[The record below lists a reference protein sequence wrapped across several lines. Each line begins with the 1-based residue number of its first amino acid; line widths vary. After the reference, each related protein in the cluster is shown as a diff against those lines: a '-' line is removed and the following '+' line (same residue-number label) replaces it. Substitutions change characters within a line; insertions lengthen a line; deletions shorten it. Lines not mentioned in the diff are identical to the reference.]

1 MIDAF
6 YIIPSRVIDRT
17 QDIDFRK
24 LEKGQII
31 TTSLKVKKHHYP
43 FNPKLP
49 YVIECT
55 KGNLIINL
63 IYFSVKGNFLRNKFP
78 ENKEFI
84 VSGKVSFYKSNI
96 SIAHPDY
103 IEEIENEDKLRSFEN
118 IYPLTRGIHLKDLRK
133 IFDFGKI
140 YIEKYEEWISIQI
153 IDKFNFHNFHN
164 SIIKLHFPENQ
175 DDVEKKELFRKRLAA
190 DELISNY
197 FAIRYLKEKTKKK
210 EDNLDLDFSSQNQ
223 LILNLPFKLTEKQK
237 TIINEI
243 NSLNNSHYRETIL
256 LQGDVGSGKTIVSL
270 LTAIPFILKGY
281 QVAYMAPTEILASQ
295 IYENIINLIQL
306 NKINP
311 VLLTGSTKNKDE
323 IYQKISNKEFDF
335 IVGTHA
341 IFQEN
346 LIFNQLKYVII
357 DEQHRF
363 GVRQRLILGEKGI
376 NTNILLMSA
385 TPIPRTL
392 ALAQYGEIEQVVL
405 NERPAFQRPI
415 ITKVSNSKKIKD
427 LIIYLKKSIS
437 DKNQIYW
444 ICPLVEESENHE
456 YKDVESRFKS
466 LQKVFGSKVGLLHG
480 KMKATYKE
488 NIINE
493 FKSGKIGILVATTV
507 IEVGIDNKNANT
519 VVIEN
524 SEKFG
529 LSQLH
534 QLRGRVGRGNE
545 QGYCFAIYG
554 ENITDT
560 SKERL
565 KVFKNN
571 LDGFKL
577 AEKDLEIRGTGDVLG
592 YRQSGDSLFKFVNT
606 AQDQELIIECFDY
619 VKEVI
624 SSKKFEDKEF
634 QQKIY
639 QLLLF
644 FKQHEA
650 IKLLFSYFF
659 FALGNAFL
667 IVGAVGATK
676 PAEIIYLI
684 AWSTDIDSLVHL
696 DRGTNI
702 RKPVV
707 GLGVEG
713 IKTFI
718 IFLFFLIAI
727 SPLVSLVRKARA

>member
-31 TTSLKVKKHHYP
+31 TTSIKVKKHHYP

-96 SIAHPDY
+96 GIAHPDY
-103 IEEIENEDKLRSFEN
+103 IEELENEDKLRSFEN

-164 SIIKLHFPENQ
+164 SIIKLHFPDNQ

-306 NKINP
+306 NEINP

-405 NERPAFQRPI
+405 NEKPAFQRPI

-480 KMKATYKE
+480 KMKAIDKE
-488 NIINE
+488 KIINE

-650 IKLLFSYFF
+650 IKLLFS
-659 FALGNAFL
+659 
-667 IVGAVGATK
+667 
-676 PAEIIYLI
+676 
-684 AWSTDIDSLVHL
+684 
-696 DRGTNI
+696 
-702 RKPVV
+702 
-707 GLGVEG
+707 
-713 IKTFI
+713 
-718 IFLFFLIAI
+718 
-727 SPLVSLVRKARA
+727 

>member
-118 IYPLTRGIHLKDLRK
+118 IYPLTRGIYLKDLKK

-140 YIEKYEEWISIQI
+140 YIEKYEEWISRQI
-153 IDKFNFHNFHN
+153 IDKFNFHSFHN
-164 SIIKLHFPENQ
+164 SILKLHFPENK

-306 NKINP
+306 NEINP

-405 NERPAFQRPI
+405 NEKPAFQRPI

-480 KMKATYKE
+480 KMKAIDKE
-488 NIINE
+488 KIINE

-624 SSKKFEDKEF
+624 SSKKFEDKKF

-644 FKQHEA
+644 FKQQEA
-650 IKLLFSYFF
+650 IKLLFS
-659 FALGNAFL
+659 
-667 IVGAVGATK
+667 
-676 PAEIIYLI
+676 
-684 AWSTDIDSLVHL
+684 
-696 DRGTNI
+696 
-702 RKPVV
+702 
-707 GLGVEG
+707 
-713 IKTFI
+713 
-718 IFLFFLIAI
+718 
-727 SPLVSLVRKARA
+727 

>member
-31 TTSLKVKKHHYP
+31 TTSIKVKKHHYP

-103 IEEIENEDKLRSFEN
+103 IEELENEDKLRSFEN

-140 YIEKYEEWISIQI
+140 YIEKYEEWISRQI

-405 NERPAFQRPI
+405 NEKPAFQRPI

-466 LQKVFGSKVGLLHG
+466 LQKIFGSKVGLLHG
-480 KMKATYKE
+480 KMKATDKE

-493 FKSGKIGILVATTV
+493 FKLGKIGILVATTV

-592 YRQSGDSLFKFVNT
+592 YRQSGDSLFRFVNT

-624 SSKKFEDKEF
+624 SSKKFENKEF

-644 FKQHEA
+644 FKQQEA
-650 IKLLFSYFF
+650 IKLLFS
-659 FALGNAFL
+659 
-667 IVGAVGATK
+667 
-676 PAEIIYLI
+676 
-684 AWSTDIDSLVHL
+684 
-696 DRGTNI
+696 
-702 RKPVV
+702 
-707 GLGVEG
+707 
-713 IKTFI
+713 
-718 IFLFFLIAI
+718 
-727 SPLVSLVRKARA
+727 

>member
-31 TTSLKVKKHHYP
+31 TTSIKVKKHHYP

-118 IYPLTRGIHLKDLRK
+118 IYPLTRGIHLKDLKK

-223 LILNLPFKLTEKQK
+223 LMLNLPFKLTEKQK
-237 TIINEI
+237 MIINEI

-306 NKINP
+306 NEINP

-323 IYQKISNKEFDF
+323 IYQKISNKEFNF

-405 NERPAFQRPI
+405 NEKPAFQRPI

-480 KMKATYKE
+480 KMKAIDKE
-488 NIINE
+488 KIINE

-624 SSKKFEDKEF
+624 TSKKFEDKEF

-644 FKQHEA
+644 FKQQEA
-650 IKLLFSYFF
+650 IKLLFS
-659 FALGNAFL
+659 
-667 IVGAVGATK
+667 
-676 PAEIIYLI
+676 
-684 AWSTDIDSLVHL
+684 
-696 DRGTNI
+696 
-702 RKPVV
+702 
-707 GLGVEG
+707 
-713 IKTFI
+713 
-718 IFLFFLIAI
+718 
-727 SPLVSLVRKARA
+727 

>member
-31 TTSLKVKKHHYP
+31 TTSLKIKKHHYP

-118 IYPLTRGIHLKDLRK
+118 IYPLTRGIHLKDLKK

-405 NERPAFQRPI
+405 NEKPAFQRPI

-480 KMKATYKE
+480 KMKATDKE
-488 NIINE
+488 KIINE

-592 YRQSGDSLFKFVNT
+592 YRQSGDSLFRFVNT

-644 FKQHEA
+644 FKQQEA
-650 IKLLFSYFF
+650 IKLLFS
-659 FALGNAFL
+659 
-667 IVGAVGATK
+667 
-676 PAEIIYLI
+676 
-684 AWSTDIDSLVHL
+684 
-696 DRGTNI
+696 
-702 RKPVV
+702 
-707 GLGVEG
+707 
-713 IKTFI
+713 
-718 IFLFFLIAI
+718 
-727 SPLVSLVRKARA
+727 

>member
-1 MIDAF
+1 MNENNFKFLYQNVDKLKGIGPKKASYLRNLGINSVIDAF

-43 FNPKLP
+43 FNSKLP

-63 IYFSVKGNFLRNKFP
+63 IYFSIKGNFLRNKFP

-118 IYPLTRGIHLKDLRK
+118 IYPLTRGIHLKDLKK

-140 YIEKYEEWISIQI
+140 YIEKYKEWISRPI
-153 IDKFNFHNFHN
+153 IDKFNFRSFHN
-164 SIIKLHFPENQ
+164 SILKLHFPENK

-210 EDNLDLDFSSQNQ
+210 EDNLDLDFSSQSQ
-223 LILNLPFKLTEKQK
+223 LVSNLPFKLTEKQK
-237 TIINEI
+237 TIISEI

-295 IYENIINLIQL
+295 IYENIINLIRL

-341 IFQEN
+341 IFQES
-346 LIFNQLKYVII
+346 LSFNQLKYVII

-392 ALAQYGEIEQVVL
+392 ALAQYGEIEQVIL
-405 NERPAFQRPI
+405 NERPAFQKPI
-415 ITKVSNSKKIKD
+415 ITKVSNSEKIKD

-437 DKNQIYW
+437 NKNQIYW

-466 LQKVFGSKVGLLHG
+466 LQKLFGPKVGLLHG
-480 KMKATYKE
+480 KMKANDKE

-560 SKERL
+560 SIERL

-592 YRQSGDSLFKFVNT
+592 YRQSGDSLFRFVDT
-606 AQDQELIIECFDY
+606 AQDQELIIECFNY

-644 FKQHEA
+644 FKQQEA
-650 IKLLFSYFF
+650 IKLLFS
-659 FALGNAFL
+659 
-667 IVGAVGATK
+667 
-676 PAEIIYLI
+676 
-684 AWSTDIDSLVHL
+684 
-696 DRGTNI
+696 
-702 RKPVV
+702 
-707 GLGVEG
+707 
-713 IKTFI
+713 
-718 IFLFFLIAI
+718 
-727 SPLVSLVRKARA
+727 